1 MGTQSFTDLEV
12 YKECRLLR
20 KEISNLAKTHFPQ
33 EEKFVLTNQIIRS
46 LRGVT
51 AAIAEGHERYH
62 FQENIQYCR
71 IARGSLIE
79 TLEHLITAFDEKFIS
94 TEELKYFKSKID
106 ICGKL
111 INGYI
116 NYLKK
121 SKIGSEEYQ

>member
-20 KEISNLAKTHFPQ
+20 KEISNLTKTHFPQ
-33 EEKFVLTNQIIRS
+33 EEKFVLTNQLIRS
-46 LRGVT
+46 SRGVT
-51 AAIAEGHERYH
+51 AAIAEGHGRYH
-62 FQENIQYCR
+62 YQENIQYCR
-71 IARGSLIE
+71 ISRGSLIE

-106 ICGKL
+106 TCGKL

-121 SKIGSEEYQ
+121 SKIGGEDYQ